1 MNLNL
6 LLGLSGSEKW
16 STGGI
21 TALIGIGMTFAM
33 LILLILF
40 IVLLRYLLIGLD
52 KANPKIKEKL
62 SSIFKKKK
70 DKSTDAVEVATE
82 QQSEEAGDAI
92 DAETLDVIEQSVRK
106 YVSAS
111 ADDGKP
117 HDRIKILSV
126 KEVKND

>member
-70 DKSTDAVEVATE
+70 DKSTDAVEVVTE
-82 QQSEEAGDAI
+82 QQSEEAGDEI

-111 ADDGKP
+111 AYEGKP
-117 HDRIKILSV
+117 HDRI
-126 KEVKND
+126 